1 MTLSK
6 SPGFSNTSLENLTKV
21 LLSPS
26 SSMHS
31 SYSRGRR
38 KWIRVTLYRIDTP
51 VWSYVE
57 DMILSGFSNISN
69 KNTGDIALGSPFGT
83 GHNTPVQDIEEM
95 LTFFGG
101 TDCSRMDLSNSP
113 TV

>member
-1 MTLSK
+1 
-6 SPGFSNTSLENLTKV
+6 
-21 LLSPS
+21 
-26 SSMHS
+26 
-31 SYSRGRR
+31 
-38 KWIRVTLYRIDTP
+38 
-51 VWSYVE
+51 
-57 DMILSGFSNISN
+57 MILSGFSNISN